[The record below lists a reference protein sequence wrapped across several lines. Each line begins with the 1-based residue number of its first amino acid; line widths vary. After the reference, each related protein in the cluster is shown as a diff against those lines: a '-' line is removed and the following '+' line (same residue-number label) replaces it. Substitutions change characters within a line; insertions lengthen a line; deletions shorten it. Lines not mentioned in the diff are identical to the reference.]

1 MGPQALEGQGVG
13 LTPPSRDVSL
23 LPPLRTHKNAS
34 YQVSAQSKH
43 AKPSHHPK
51 NWFSQ
56 VW

>member
-23 LPPLRTHKNAS
+23 LPPLRTHNNAS
-34 YQVSAQSKH
+34 YQVSAQGKH